1 MTDRYAMGRK
11 HEEIEFKAGVD
22 AATLARLRRHR
33 SLRPATVG
41 RAGTGKLLSIYYDAG
56 DLRLM
61 QAGLFLR
68 MRRSGGRWEQT
79 VKAARLALPGLQR
92 VTEVTDPADS
102 PNPSLARVSHGA
114 LRRALED
121 ALAGAALQPVC
132 RSDIHRTTRLLETS
146 DGRVEL
152 AFDRGSVTAGDVVDA
167 FCEVEIECI
176 EGGAEPAWNWAQT
189 LLEGEPARLVQPS
202 KAARGFT
209 LAGGGEPLRAAVDR
223 SNPSELGP
231 QHDTEA
237 AVAAMLAQLA
247 RSIAENLYI
256 VFSRDDPGGPH
267 QLRVALRRLRA
278 LLRATDGLLR
288 KGAGGGMAR
297 RARDLGR
304 IVAPLRDADVL
315 TALLLEAGRDDE
327 LDAALVARHH
337 AVRAAVRDALRE
349 AGATGFV
356 ITLLRLVDEGGW
368 VPRGKGRRKRLGQ
381 PLAEALG
388 PALDAQW
395 AKVKRHGQGFGKLD
409 APARHRLR
417 KDLKVLRYML
427 ELAALDP
434 EAPPP
439 AGLLKTLG
447 RLQDALGVLN
457 DADNLADRQ
466 LTLDDPAL
474 ARALA
479 RRQARLPALKKAA
492 RAKQL
497 AKARRA
503 WDRLQERWHR

>member
-1 MTDRYAMGRK
+1 MGSK

-33 SLRPATVG
+33 ALRPATVG
-41 RAGTGKLLSIYYDAG
+41 RAGTGRLLSIYYDAG

-132 RSDIHRTTRLLETS
+132 RSDIHRTTRLLETPE
-146 DGRVEL
+146 GRVEL
-152 AFDRGSVTAGDVVDA
+152 AFDRGSVSAGDVVDA

-176 EGGAEPAWNWAQT
+176 DGGAEPAWNWAQT

-231 QHDTEA
+231 QRDTEA

-256 VFSRDDPGGPH
+256 VFTRDDPGGPH

-288 KGAGGGMAR
+288 KGADEGMAR

-304 IVAPLRDADVL
+304 LLAPLRDTDVL
-315 TALLLEAGRDDE
+315 TALLLEAGHDDE
-327 LDAALVARHH
+327 LDAALVARRH

-368 VPRGKGRRKRLGQ
+368 MPLGKGRRRRLRQ
-381 PLAEALG
+381 PLATALG
-388 PALDAQW
+388 PALDTQW
-395 AKVKRHGQGFGKLD
+395 SRVRRHGKGFGKLD
-409 APARHRLR
+409 AAARHRLR

-439 AGLLKTLG
+439 SRLLKTLG

-457 DADNLADRQ
+457 DADNLAGQQ

-479 RRQARLPALKKAA
+479 RRQARLPMLKKAA
-492 RAKQL
+492 RTKQL

-503 WDRLQERWHR
+503 WDRLHERWYR

>member
-1 MTDRYAMGRK
+1 MGNK

-22 AATLARLRRHR
+22 PDTLARLRRHR
-33 SLRPATVG
+33 ALRPATVG
-41 RAGTGKLLSIYYDAG
+41 RAGTRKLVSIYYDAG

-102 PNPSLARVSHGA
+102 PNPSLSRISHA
-114 LRRALED
+114 AVHRALED

-132 RSDIHRTTRLLETS
+132 RSDIQRTTRLLETPA
-146 DGRVEL
+146 GRVEL
-152 AFDRGSVTAGDVVDA
+152 AFDRGSVTAGDVVDP

-176 EGGAEPAWNWAQT
+176 EGGAEPAWAWAQT
-189 LLEGEPARLVQPS
+189 LLAGEPARLVQPS

-209 LAGGGEPLRAAVDR
+209 LAAGGEPLRAATDH
-223 SNPSELGP
+223 SNPSALGP
-231 QHDTEA
+231 QRDTEA
-237 AVAAMLAQLA
+237 AVEAMLAQLA

-256 VFSRDDPGGPH
+256 VFTRDDPEGPH

-278 LLRATDGLLR
+278 LLQATDGLLR
-288 KGAGGGMAR
+288 KGCCDGMAR

-304 IVAPLRDADVL
+304 LLAPLRDADVL
-315 TALLLEAGRDDE
+315 TALLLEAGHDDE
-327 LDAALVARHH
+327 LDAALLARQHT
-337 AVRAAVRDALRE
+337 VRAAVRDELRE

-356 ITLLRLVDEGGW
+356 MSLLRLVDEGAW
-368 VPRGKGRRKRLGQ
+368 MPRGKGRRKRLRQ

-395 AKVKRHGQGFGKLD
+395 STVRRHGKGFGRLGS
-409 APARHRLR
+409 AGRHRLR

-427 ELAALDP
+427 EVAALDP
-434 EAPPP
+434 KAPPP
-439 AGLLKTLG
+439 TGLLKTLG

-457 DADNLADRQ
+457 DADNLAGQ
-466 LTLDDPAL
+466 PLTLDDPAL

-479 RRQARLPALKKAA
+479 RRQARLPVLKKAA
-492 RAKQL
+492 RRKAL
-497 AKARRA
+497 ARARRA
-503 WDRLQERWHR
+503 WDRLHARWHR

>member
-1 MTDRYAMGRK
+1 MTDRYAMGDK

-33 SLRPATVG
+33 ALRPATIG
-41 RAGTGKLLSIYYDAG
+41 RASTRKLLSIYYDAG

-68 MRRSGGRWEQT
+68 MRRSGGHWEQT

-102 PNPSLARVSHGA
+102 PTPSLARISHA
-114 LRRALED
+114 AVRRALEG

-132 RSDIHRTTRLLETS
+132 RSDIQRTTRLLEAAE
-146 DGRVEL
+146 GRVEL
-152 AFDRGSVTAGDVVDA
+152 AFDRGSVTAGDVVDP

-176 EGGAEPAWNWAQT
+176 DGGAEPAWAWAQT
-189 LLEGEPARLVQPS
+189 LLGREAARLVQPS

-209 LAGGGEPLRAAVDR
+209 LVAGGEPLRAAPDR
-223 SNPSELGP
+223 SNPSTLGP
-231 QHDTEA
+231 QRNAEA
-237 AVAAMLAQLA
+237 AVEAMLALLA
-247 RSIAENLYI
+247 RSIAENLYT
-256 VFSRDDPGGPH
+256 VFTRDDPEGPH

-278 LLRATDGLLR
+278 LLAASDGLLR
-288 KGAGGGMAR
+288 DGCCDGLAR

-304 IVAPLRDADVL
+304 LLAPLRDADVL

-327 LDAALVARHH
+327 LDAALVARQH
-337 AVRAAVRDALRE
+337 AVREEVREALRQ
-349 AGATGFV
+349 AGATGFA
-356 ITLLRLVDEGGW
+356 ITLLRLVDEGAW
-368 VPRGKGRRKRLGQ
+368 LPRGKKRRKRLRQ
-381 PLAEALG
+381 PVAGALA

-395 AKVKRHGQGFGKLD
+395 SKVRRHGRGFGKLD
-409 APARHRLR
+409 AAARHRLR

-427 ELAALDP
+427 EITALDP

-439 AGLLKTLG
+439 SGLLKALG

-457 DADNLADRQ
+457 DADNLAGLR
-466 LTLDDPAL
+466 LSLDDPAL

-479 RRQARLPALKKAA
+479 RRQSRLPVLKKAA
-492 RAKQL
+492 RRKEQ

-503 WDRLQERWHR
+503 WDKLHERWHR